1 MLATLLFLMIRRY
14 RRQHPQKW
22 QLIISKAFFVFKIL
36 LFLLL
41 GCTATIVARGQ
52 ETNLTYSVT
61 RNGSEIGTISI
72 KEIKK
77 GKQVS
82 YYLQSQIKVQFIL
95 HFTVK
100 AIEEA
105 VYENGVLVSSFI
117 YRKFNGTEKA
127 NKRIRFANN
136 NYIVNNK
143 GSEKWLNNYPINYNM
158 VCVYTQEPH
167 SVPHI
172 FSDNFQQFIPVKK
185 TGAHQYKI
193 VFPDGNTN
201 EYFYQ
206 NGICIRIKM
215 TTSLYNAEIE
225 KKG

>member
-22 QLIISKAFFVFKIL
+22 KLIISKALFVFKIL

-41 GCTATIVARGQ
+41 GCTGMIVARGQ

-77 GKQVS
+77 GTQVF

-117 YRKFNGTEKA
+117 YRKFNGSEKT
-127 NKRIRFANN
+127 NKRIRSAGK
-136 NYIVNNK
+136 NYIIQNK
-143 GSEKWLNNYPINYNM
+143 GSEELLNSYPIRYNM
-158 VCVYTQEPH
+158 VCVYTQEP
-167 SVPHI
+167 VNVTQL
-172 FSDNFQQFIPVKK
+172 FSDNFQRFIPIKK
-185 TGAHQYKI
+185 TAPHHYKI

-206 NGICIRIKM
+206 NGVCIRIKM

-225 KKG
+225 IKG